1 MKRMDNKLRMGAV
14 GEEDVILSFRAVGA
28 VTAAASTPHEVRAAI
43 HRLHKEG
50 IPLIFITET
59 AARMVPETMERY
71 EQSPDLALIPI
82 PGVHG
87 TDGFGAQ
94 RVRDRVIKAIGTD
107 ILSNQNGNEEQ

>member
-14 GEEDVILSFRAVGA
+14 GEEDVILAFRAVGA
-28 VTAAASTPHEVRAAI
+28 VTAKASTPLEVRGAI

-50 IPLIFITET
+50 IPLIFITEQ
-59 AARMVPETMERY
+59 AARMAPEIMERY
-71 EQSPDLALIPI
+71 EQSPELALIPI

-94 RVRDRVIKAIGTD
+94 RVRGRVIKAIGAD
-107 ILSNQNGNEEQ
+107 ILSNNGNEEQ